1 MRPNVGAVVGI
12 VIGCLALV
20 GGAGFV
26 YFQIKRRFR
35 YGSKKV
41 LSRSLSVSLAFSVA
55 LSVSLSVPV
64 SALVLV
70 VLSRAEP
77 NVFEAAT
84 LRRSPMA
91 CDASASA
98 S

>member
-1 MRPNVGAVVGI
+1 MHRSVVEMEVVAAFAVSV
-12 VIGCLALV
+12 V
-20 GGAGFV
+20 
-26 YFQIKRRFR
+26 
-35 YGSKKV
+35 
-41 LSRSLSVSLAFSVA
+41 SVSLAFSVA